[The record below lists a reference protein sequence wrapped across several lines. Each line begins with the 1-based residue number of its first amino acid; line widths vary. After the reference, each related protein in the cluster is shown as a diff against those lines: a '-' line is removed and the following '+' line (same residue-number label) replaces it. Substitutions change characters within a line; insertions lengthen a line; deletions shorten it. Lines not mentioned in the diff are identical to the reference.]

1 MHQLPRLA
9 TRAKNQVD
17 DNLRRKLSDL
27 VPVFDQSIAVPLD
40 LPYVA
45 TEADS
50 VTVKHLNLM
59 SRLAQP
65 PYEWRA
71 DESVSAD
78 DQNAHSRW

>member
-17 DNLRRKLSDL
+17 DNLRRKFSDL
-27 VPVFDQSIAVPLD
+27 VPVFDQSITVPLD

-45 TEADS
+45 TGAES
-50 VTVKHLNLM
+50 VTVKHRNVM
-59 SRLAQP
+59 SRLAQL

-78 DQNAHSRW
+78 DQNTHSRW